1 MSFVGR
7 LKDKVQK
14 ENLWFFLLV
23 LLSKKPRYGY
33 ELRKLVR
40 DEFGFWSGNVTAYRV
55 LYNLESAG
63 LVKSEPAERRRY
75 YTITEKGRREVELAR
90 EFLKE
95 TLRTSE
101 LQT

>member
-1 MSFVGR
+1 MGFVER
-7 LKDKVQK
+7 MKEKVQK

-55 LYNLESAG
+55 LYALESAG
-63 LVKSEPAERRRY
+63 LVKSEAGARRKY
-75 YTITEKGRREVELAR
+75 YTITDKGKKELGHAR
-90 EFLKE
+90 EFLEEILKA
-95 TLRTSE
+95 SE
-101 LQT
+101 LQD

>member
-1 MSFVGR
+1 MSFVQR

-55 LYNLESAG
+55 LYSLESAG
-63 LVKSEPAERRRY
+63 LVKSEAGQRRKY
-75 YTITEKGRREVELAR
+75 YTITDKGRKEVGLAR
-90 EFLKE
+90 EFMSE

-101 LQT
+101 TQT